1 MESLAAL
8 YKNHIVTLQERTR
21 DALERFKLDALL
33 IHSGELVNVFLDDHP
48 YPFKVN
54 PQFKAWVPVTQ
65 VPNCWLLVDGV
76 NKPKLWFYLP
86 VDYWHNV
93 EPLPTSFWTEEIEI
107 IALPKADGIG
117 SQLPAARGNIGYI
130 GPVPERAL
138 QLDIAA
144 SNINPKGVIDYLHYY
159 RAYKTDYELA
169 CMREAQKMAVNGH
182 RAAEEAF
189 RSGMSEFDINL
200 AYLTAT
206 GHRDTDVPY
215 SNIVAL
221 NEHASVLHYTRLD
234 HQAPSEI
241 RSFLLDA
248 GAEYNGYAADLTR
261 TWSAKSDNDYAHLVK
276 DVNDEQLALIATM
289 KAGTS
294 YVDYHIQF
302 HQRIAK
308 LLRKHQIITDMSE
321 EAMVEND
328 LTGPFMPH
336 GIGHPLG
343 LQVHDVAGFMQDDS
357 GTHLAA
363 PSKYPYLRCTRVLQ
377 PGMVLT
383 IEPGI
388 YFIESLLAPW
398 REGQFSKHFNWQK
411 IEALKPF
418 GGIRIEDNVVVHENN
433 IEKHDTGFKTG
444 VMDSWLIPAAP
455 VIVVEEIKKS
465 RFITLLAHT
474 DGVEAAKAFVESVKT
489 EHPDARHHCVA
500 WVAGAPN
507 DSQQL
512 GFSDDGEPA
521 GTAGKPM
528 LAQLMGSGIGE
539 ITAVVVRYYGGIL
552 LGTGGLVKAYGGG
565 VNQALRQLTTQRKT
579 PLTEYTLQCE
589 YGQLAGIEALLG
601 QFDGKVVASDYQAF
615 VRLRVALPYA
625 KVDEFSAKLADFS
638 RGSLQLSAIEE

>member
-1 MESLAAL
+1 MESLASL
-8 YKNHIVTLQERTR
+8 YKNHIATLQERTR
-21 DALERFKLDALL
+21 DALARFKLDALL
-33 IHSGELVNVFLDDHP
+33 IHSGELFNVFLDDHP

-93 EPLPTSFWTEEIEI
+93 EPLPTSFWTEDVEV

-117 SQLPAARGNIGYI
+117 SLLPAARGNIGYI

-138 QLDIAA
+138 QLGIEA

-159 RAYKTDYELA
+159 RSFKTEYELA

-189 RSGMSEFDINL
+189 RSGMSEFDINI

-221 NEHASVLHYTRLD
+221 NEHAAVLHYTKLD
-234 HQAPSEI
+234 HQAPEEM

-261 TWSAKSDNDYAHLVK
+261 TWSAKSDNDYAQLVK

-289 KAGTS
+289 KAGVS

-363 PSKYPYLRCTRVLQ
+363 PAKYPYLRCTRILQ

-418 GGIRIEDNVVVHENN
+418 GGIRIEDNVVIHENN
-433 IEKHDTGFKTG
+433 VENMTRSETG
-444 VMDSWLIPAAP
+444 VMESWLIPAAP
-455 VIVVEEIKKS
+455 VTVVEEIKKS
-465 RFITLLAHT
+465 RFITMLAHT
-474 DGVEAAKAFVESVKT
+474 DGVEAAKAFVESVRA

-500 WVAGAPN
+500 WVAGAPD

-528 LAQLMGSGIGE
+528 LAQLMGSGVGE

-589 YGQLAGIEALLG
+589 YHQLTGIEALLG
-601 QFDGKVVASDYQAF
+601 QCDGKIINSDYQAF
-615 VRLRVALPYA
+615 VLLRVALPAA
-625 KVDEFSAKLADFS
+625 KVAEFSAKLADFS
-638 RGSLQLSAIEE
+638 RGSLQLLAIEE